1 MPDVLLVGGVTVDA
15 IAYTAPA
22 LVNFDPPTCAD
33 LIGHGY
39 AIAAHPHIIA
49 NCGNV
54 ARWDHQ
60 RIRAGRNVSGRS
72 DSAATEAP
80 GSCVN
85 SSMPVT
91 IYLLSSVSI
100 DAVTY
105 ASGVVITLDAA
116 TAIDLTSNH
125 LATTGLRAIEAAIS
139 KGAPQFDH
147 GQMVRR
153 RGISGRS
160 QGTPTPAPGTLLSPP
175 VALGWTP
182 PVNVYRSGSG
192 TASTFSTDYD
202 PAAARAAWESAYPG
216 FTTWYVD
223 GVTGNNNNDG
233 ASAATPVRS
242 IDLAMK
248 MGQDTGA
255 AFKVIVGSGSKAAP
269 KQYKYNATQARSG
282 QATNN
287 ATWRDSWCSVVVTV
301 PCMVIPD
308 TAGGRFDNINL
319 ASGISFTTTT
329 DANIF
334 KAVNGTNLVDFSS
347 RSRLGGGRPL
357 VPLILTPADAN
368 NPWPEINTE
377 ATRLSALNDGTGDN
391 YGVGVYWRDTSANT
405 YVRLWDGRNPT
416 SSLNTN
422 LFGADNSNCSNTLRP
437 TGAFSYYFEGANML
451 AGKTGAINILAP
463 SGFRP
468 NLQCVD
474 CTFVG
479 GTAIGVLMT
488 DGAATTDGVDSILVR
503 CEASG
508 GGLDGFNYHS
518 SNRSVEIDCE
528 AYWNGREFAGSEGFA
543 NNGTTQH
550 ETAAAL
556 RVNGRYLYSQDRSVH
571 DVGTSKSWNLGC
583 VAGTR
588 RAAAGGAG
596 GADGAS
602 SMAWCCGHPNGS
614 VTRMWMDACAVRA
627 GPWGAAH
634 YPIAC
639 YASATLNY
647 ANMDA
652 PTGNPGAGTI
662 QPYTP

>member
-91 IYLLSSVSI
+91 MYLLSSVSI

-116 TAIDLTSNH
+116 TAIDLASNR
-125 LATTGLRAIEAAIS
+125 LATTGPRAIEAAIS

-147 GQMVRR
+147 GQVVRR
-153 RGISGRS
+153 RSASGRS
-160 QGTPTPAPGTLLSPP
+160 QGGTPTPTPGTLVTVP
-175 VALGWTP
+175 AGLGWAP

-192 TASTFSTDYD
+192 AESTFSTDYD
-202 PAAARAAWESAYPG
+202 PAAARAGWEAAYPG
-216 FTTWYVD
+216 YTTWYVD
-223 GVTGNNNNDG
+223 VATGNNNNDG
-233 ASAATPVRS
+233 TSAATPVRS

-248 MGQDTGA
+248 LGQDTGA
-255 AFKVIVGSGSKAAP
+255 AFKVIVGSGTKAAP
-269 KQYKYNATQARSG
+269 KQYKYSASQARSG

-287 ATWRDSWCSVVVTV
+287 ATWRDSWNSVVVTV
-301 PCMVIPD
+301 PCMVVPD
-308 TAGGRFDNINL
+308 TAGGRFDNLNL
-319 ASGISFTTTT
+319 GGGITFAATADPSIYT
-329 DANIF
+329 
-334 KAVNGTNLVDFSS
+334 AVNGTNLVDFSA
-347 RSRLGGGRPL
+347 RSRLGAGRPL
-357 VPLILTPADAN
+357 APLMLAPADPAA
-368 NPWPEINTE
+368 PWPEINAE
-377 ATRLSALNDGTGDN
+377 VARLSALNDGTGDN
-391 YGVGVYWRDTSANT
+391 YALGVYWRDVAGAKT

-416 SSLNTN
+416 TALNAT
-422 LFGADNSNCSNTLRP
+422 LFGADTANCANTLRP
-437 TGAFSYYFEGANML
+437 AGAHRYYFEGGNFL
-451 AGKTGAINILAP
+451 AGKTAAIDCRAA
-463 SGFRP
+463 SGFRAR
-468 NLQCVD
+468 LECVD

-479 GTAIGVLMT
+479 GTTAGVLMT
-488 DGAATTDGVDSILVR
+488 DGVSTTADGVDSIMVR

-508 GGLDGFNYHS
+508 GSLDGFNYHS
-518 SNRSVEIDCE
+518 VNRSVEIDCE
-528 AYWNGREFAGSEGFA
+528 AYWNGRDLAGSEGVA

-550 ETAAAL
+550 EAGAAL
-556 RVNGRYLYSQDRSVH
+556 RINGRYLYSQDRSVH

-583 VAGTR
+583 TAGTR
-588 RAAAGGAG
+588 RA
-596 GADGAS
+596 
-602 SMAWCCGHPNGS
+602 
-614 VTRMWMDACAVRA
+614 
-627 GPWGAAH
+627 GAA
-634 YPIAC
+634 
-639 YASATLNY
+639 ASATIERCATTSLRSSHRPV
-647 ANMDA
+647 A
-652 PTGNPGAGTI
+652 
-662 QPYTP
+662 